1 MAADIPAMAGSVA
14 APALRSEPALRP
26 YPSRLIVET
35 TTRCN
40 LSCGHCPRQSAG
52 AEYDN
57 ADMDEKCFAS
67 LAEAFPTLEALV
79 LNGIGEP
86 LMHPGLEGF
95 IRRARATMPERA
107 SIGFQTN
114 GQLLDPKRARSL
126 LEAGLNRVCVSV
138 DALDSSLFAAIR
150 AGGSQGAAEQAIAA
164 LCAERGKRQEGTAA
178 DSHGCGPSSIEI
190 GMEFV
195 AMRQNLTEL
204 PKLVRWA
211 AERKVDFLLVSQ
223 LFPYEPSAMQ
233 DAAWDT
239 NLDLAVLLR
248 KKYEKRARTLG
259 LDLSQYPEIYMR
271 LNKSAAEATLV
282 RLVNELQQEATAQ
295 GITVHVL
302 RLLSADLDIYEQSA
316 AAFSEAARIA
326 ALEGLRLELPEIK
339 PRSAR
344 SCEFVEGGSAFI
356 SRAGKVHPC
365 YFLWHRYACY
375 AGGWEKRVAPMSFGT
390 LGERG
395 ILDIWNTQ
403 EFSSFRTNVL
413 RYDYPFCLN
422 CNLALCD
429 YLQLEDFEQDCHINA
444 EPCAACLW
452 CMGLFKCLA

>member
-1 MAADIPAMAGSVA
+1 MAADILVNQHIIA
-14 APALRSEPALRP
+14 APDSKPEPALRP

-40 LSCGHCPRQSAG
+40 LSCGHCPRQSAE
-52 AEYDN
+52 ADYDN
-57 ADMDEKCFAS
+57 ADMDEECFAA
-67 LAEAFPTLEALV
+67 LADAFPTLEALV

-95 IRRARATMPERA
+95 IRMARAAMPENA

-114 GQLLDPKRARSL
+114 GQLLDRNRARSL

-150 AGGSQGAAEQAIAA
+150 AEGSHGAAEQAIAA
-164 LCAERGKRQEGTAA
+164 LDTERGNRQEGTTAH
-178 DSHGCGPSSIEI
+178 SHGSGASSIEI
-190 GMEFV
+190 GIEFV
-195 AMRQNLTEL
+195 AMRQNLAEL
-204 PKLVRWA
+204 PGLVRWA
-211 AERKVDFLLVSQ
+211 AGRKVDFMLVSQ
-223 LFPYEPSAMQ
+223 LFPYDPSAMQ
-233 DAAWDT
+233 DAAWDA

-248 KKYEKRARTLG
+248 KKYENRARTLG
-259 LDLSQYPEIYMR
+259 LELSQYPEIYMR
-271 LNKSAAEATLV
+271 FKKSPADETLV
-282 RLVNELQQEATAQ
+282 RLVDELQQEAIEQ
-295 GITVHVL
+295 GITVHIL

-356 SRAGKVHPC
+356 SRAGNVHPC
-365 YFLWHRYACY
+365 YFLWHRYHCY
-375 AGGWEKRVAPMSFGT
+375 AGGWEKQVAPKSFGS

-395 ILDIWNTQ
+395 ILDIWNSP

-444 EPCAACLW
+444 EPCAACMW